1 MEYSLLQQALRSATI
16 DRKIYYVFRVI
27 IYLYYVFRVIIY
39 LSNFKLTN
47 FHDIVFHKSFA
58 ERLLHLKIDLE

>member
-1 MEYSLLQQALRSATI
+1 MEYSLLHQALRSATI
-16 DRKIYYVFRVI
+16 DRKR
-27 IYLYYVFRVIIY
+27 YYVFRVIIY